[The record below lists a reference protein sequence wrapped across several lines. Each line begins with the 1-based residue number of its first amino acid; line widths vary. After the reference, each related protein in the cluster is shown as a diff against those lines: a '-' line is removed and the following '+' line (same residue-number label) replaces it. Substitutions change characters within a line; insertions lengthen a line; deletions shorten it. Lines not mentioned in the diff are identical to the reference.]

1 MVLLLAAGKVAG
13 AAGVFWWW
21 VAWGCLA
28 ACWWW
33 VAGLP
38 VWLPVLTAGWLSV
51 GLKGLAACWAACTLG
66 LWGSCLD
73 AGLAM
78 HCCFPRCCGSPHF
91 CCGGPFLWDRFRAS
105 PGACK
110 VPSKRARRPVV
121 PLIAAAATRFSG
133 TAFGL
138 RPALAKSR
146 RNGHAGTQTQR
157 GDTLPEPA

>member
-1 MVLLLAAGKVAG
+1 MV
-13 AAGVFWWW
+13 
-21 VAWGCLA
+21 
-28 ACWWW
+28 
-33 VAGLP
+33 GLT
-38 VWLPVLTAGWLSV
+38 VGLHV

-73 AGLAM
+73 AGLA
-78 HCCFPRCCGSPHF
+78 GTAVS
-91 CCGGPFLWDRFRAS
+91 LA
-105 PGACK
+105 A
-110 VPSKRARRPVV
+110 AV

-157 GDTLPEPA
+157 VDTLSEPA